1 MNLKNILISKK
12 KKKKAKQKT
21 IYKLYNSIYLKFNI

>member
-1 MNLKNILISKK
+1 MNLKNILISK